1 MVGIRDIENALI
13 ADITANQTVLKT
25 VKTFDTNF
33 DQNTLAQY
41 ITLSPF
47 ALLHWA
53 GARAIEAERD
63 ADEGSGMDRESFS
76 VYVGAQS
83 LLSRSE
89 AQKGA
94 YDIIDFFRQRYRG
107 LSLTISGETLTF
119 AIGGVSYVPF
129 GAGIVV
135 YLIELYYFQTG

>member
-13 ADITANQTVLKT
+13 ADINANQSLLKT

-41 ITLSPF
+41 IALSPF
-47 ALLHWA
+47 ALLHWT
-53 GARAIEAERD
+53 GARAVESERE

-94 YDIIDFFRQRYRG
+94 YDVVDFFRQRYKGRP
-107 LSLTISGETLTF
+107 LTIAGETITF
-119 AIGGVSYVPF
+119 AIGGISYVPF

-135 YLIELYYFQTG
+135 YLIELYYFQS